1 MTILISA
8 VASSLRVVFLSSS
21 SYTEYEADK
30 KRVSPPTDST
40 NHQTHAKKKIPG
52 PKSQHLPLV
61 GFFKHSIPFFVVWRL
76 GGVLAL
82 RIWRYGTSL
91 DFPLKKSFFF
101 FSAKTGRARVYTLFF
116 GGAEGKGK
124 MPLNTFYAVIKTGR
138 VASFVLQCRF
148 AVSSLP
154 FLPRKWKGKSSR
166 VPFPPRLKLPL
177 SGLFCRTT

>member
-91 DFPLKKSFFF
+91 DFPLKKPFLLLLLLRE
-101 FSAKTGRARVYTLFF
+101 KRGVRVCTHSSL
-116 GGAEGKGK
+116 GEQKGK
-124 MPLNTFYAVIKTGR
+124 EKCL
-138 VASFVLQCRF
+138 
-148 AVSSLP
+148 
-154 FLPRKWKGKSSR
+154 
-166 VPFPPRLKLPL
+166 
-177 SGLFCRTT
+177 